1 MAGLGT
7 AFDNPALDPVTGLP
21 KTGTAAPW
29 VGTQSQ
35 VDDSVASHVAK
46 LVGQN
51 SKLNQIART
60 EGLKA
65 ANSRGLLNSSMAV
78 GAAQDAVIKN
88 ALPIAAQDASQAFQ
102 KNMASRGFEYGMTA
116 QETQQGFQSGER
128 IAGQGFAQTQAQL
141 DRDLQSAL
149 QTQQLNEAEEQ
160 QIRQIGATKGLN
172 DANLAMQQLLAE
184 KDIAFRM
191 SEGGLD
197 RAAAEKAQQADIAFR
212 TSEGNLTRDLQNQIA
227 KMNLSGSQQ
236 NAAAQFVTNMEG
248 MYSADYNTIM
258 SNTAL
263 SADARTQQLTAA
275 KNRRDTM
282 LNLVEQIFVVDLT
295 W

>member
-1 MAGLGT
+1 
-7 AFDNPALDPVTGLP
+7 
-21 KTGTAAPW
+21 
-29 VGTQSQ
+29 
-35 VDDSVASHVAK
+35 
-46 LVGQN
+46 
-51 SKLNQIART
+51 
-60 EGLKA
+60 LKA

-78 GAAQDAVIKN
+78 GASQDAVLKN

-102 KNMASRGFEYGMTA
+102 KNMAARGFEYGMTA
-116 QETQQGFQSGER
+116 QEATQGFQSGER

-172 DANLAMQQLLAE
+172 DANLAMQQLLAD

-212 TSEGNLTRDLQNQIA
+212 TSEGGATRALQQQIANMNLT
-227 KMNLSGSQQ
+227 SSQQ
-236 NAAAQFVTNMEG
+236 QAASSLLLGMEG
-248 MYSADYNTIM
+248 VYSTDYQSIM
-258 SNTAL
+258 ANTAL
-263 SADARTQQLTAA
+263 NASQRDTLLTAA
-275 KNRRDTM
+275 KGRRNTM
-282 LNLVEQIFVVDLT
+282 LNLVEQIYNVDLT

>member
-1 MAGLGT
+1 MAGLGVI
-7 AFDNPALDPVTGLP
+7 DNPLLDPVTGLP
-21 KTGTAAPW
+21 KTGTATPW

-46 LVGQN
+46 LVGQD
-51 SKLNQIART
+51 SKLNQMART

-78 GAAQDAVIKN
+78 GAAQDAVLKN

-102 KNMASRGFEYGMTA
+102 KNMAARGVEYGMTA
-116 QETQQGFQSGER
+116 QEATQGFQAGER
-128 IAGQGFAQTQAQL
+128 IAGQGFATTQAQL
-141 DRDLQSAL
+141 DRDLQQAL

-184 KDIAFRM
+184 KDIQFRM
-191 SEGGLD
+191 SEGNLD
-197 RAAAEKAQQADIAFR
+197 RAAAVAAQQADIAFR
-212 TSEGNLTRDLQNQIA
+212 TTEGNLTRDLQNQIA

-236 NAAAQFVTNMEG
+236 NAAAQFVSNMEG
-248 MYSADYNTIM
+248 LYSADYNTIM
-258 SNTAL
+258 GNTAL

-282 LNLVEQIFVVDLT
+282 LNLVEQVFNVDLK